1 MSLTAHHSDRLQR
14 IEQAR
19 ELVFQGHSGH
29 LRPGESLAGVSPWL
43 TQSWKRCLAMGLQPQ
58 HSVGFDTVSAHQMRR
73 VQENSRPLVQ
83 AAQPVLVELAR
94 AIADIRYFAI
104 LTNAQGIVVDVHGP
118 VDRKDRRAD
127 AIARVGVDL
136 SERSVGTTSISAAL
150 TELQP
155 VWLHR
160 GEHFFQDNSVYSC
173 AGAPVFGPDGL
184 CAGML
189 DLTGIETTERPA
201 LKHLVRR
208 SARSIENSWLL
219 STGHTLVLRLNW
231 PGNQPGDDSDGLITL
246 GPNGHILG
254 ANPTARQMLSLPPT
268 PEGESLHA
276 SDVFA
281 SAWENLFDAARR
293 NSKSAA
299 QTQELPLWSGLR
311 LQTQAWLAGSS
322 PQAFHAAPSSHG
334 ANAPNPELQV
344 AAMAQAPKG
353 LKDAQTEMIRE
364 AVKQARGN
372 VAEAARALGISR
384 ATVYRKLGN
393 GKA

>member
-1 MSLTAHHSDRLQR
+1 MTSLSSDRLDR
-14 IEQAR
+14 IAHAR
-19 ELVFQGHSGH
+19 QGVFQGQAEAKG
-29 LRPGESLAGVSPWL
+29 AGVSPWIA
-43 TQSWKRCLAMGLQPQ
+43 QSWQRCLGMGLQPGQ
-58 HSVGFDTVSAHQMRR
+58 PVGFEAISAQHMRR
-73 VQENSRPLVQ
+73 VQEASRPLVQ

-104 LTNAQGIVVDVHGP
+104 LTNAEGIVVDVHGP
-118 VDRKDRRAD
+118 VDRQDRRAEV
-127 AIARVGVDL
+127 IARVGVDL
-136 SERSVGTTSISAAL
+136 SEKAVGTTAISAAL

-160 GEHFFQDNSVYSC
+160 GEHFFQDTSVYSC

-219 STGHTLVLRLNW
+219 SNAHALVLRLNW
-231 PGNQPGDDSDGLITL
+231 PGNQPGDDSDGLLTL
-246 GPNGHILG
+246 DTDGHIVG
-254 ANPTARQMLSLPPT
+254 ANPTARQMLSLSPAAH
-268 PEGESLHA
+268 GQALHA

-281 SAWENLFDAARR
+281 SPWENLFDAASREGR
-293 NSKSAA
+293 AL
-299 QTQELPLWSGLR
+299 ELPLWSGLR
-311 LQTQAWLAGSS
+311 LQTQAMRPGVSAQNSK
-322 PQAFHAAPSSHG
+322 PHVHAHRTGP
-334 ANAPNPELQV
+334 
-344 AAMAQAPKG
+344 AAKP
-353 LKDAQTEMIRE
+353 LKDVQTDMIRE
-364 AVKQARGN
+364 AVNQARGN

-393 GKA
+393 PKG